1 MTIELNQM
9 IRTVEAIIPSKC
21 DLSNEELV
29 DLIQKGIDADKNME
43 ILYAKNIRFILSVA
57 KKYSKED
64 TEILDLMQEGFLGLY
79 KAVQKYSIDHGTK
92 FLTFAGWEIRSSIRK
107 YVVNNCSAIRFPAY
121 CQEMLYK
128 YMRFLN
134 KYIEETGEEP
144 SDDLIKTTL
153 QLTDKNLKMVKTCHQ
168 MSSCVSLN
176 TSLQTNDKLKLQD
189 ILASEEDI
197 EEEILSEIGQQEL
210 KKELWKE
217 IDSLSS
223 EDAFLVRQVF
233 QNNKSIPEIA
243 PSLGISIQATYQRM
257 QRILSH
263 LEQEQKIRTL
273 GKVYWNSIKSI
284 STDRNVDSKEETKTE
299 EIKTEKMV
307 EFEKMFESMTDD
319 IFKDLLHGKG

>member
-64 TEILDLMQEGFLGLY
+64 AEILDLMQEGFLGLY

-107 YVVNNCSAIRFPAY
+107 YVVNNCSAIRFTAH

-144 SDDLIKTTL
+144 SDDLVKTTL

-176 TSLQTNDKLKLQD
+176 TSLQTDDKLKLQD

-233 QNNKSIPEIA
+233 QNNKLITEIA
-243 PSLGISIQATYQRM
+243 PSLGISYQAASQRM
-257 QRILSH
+257 QRILSQ
-263 LEQEQKIRTL
+263 LQQNERIRVIGKIH
-273 GKVYWNSIKSI
+273 WNIK
-284 STDRNVDSKEETKTE
+284 TAPKEENIDSVE
-299 EIKTEKMV
+299 EIKTEEMV
-307 EFEKMFESMTDD
+307 EFEKMFESMTVD
-319 IFKDLLHGKG
+319 IFKDLPQEKG

>member
-1 MTIELNQM
+1 M

-64 TEILDLMQEGFLGLY
+64 AEILDLMQEGFLGLY

-92 FLTFAGWEIRSSIRK
+92 FLTFAAWEIRSSIRK
-107 YVVNNCSAIRFPAY
+107 HVVNNCSAIRFSAY

-233 QNNKSIPEIA
+233 KNNKSIPEIA

-284 STDRNVDSKEETKTE
+284 STDRNVDSTEETKTE
-299 EIKTEKMV
+299 KIKTEKMV

-319 IFKDLLHGKG
+319 IFKDLLQGKG

>member
-153 QLTDKNLKMVKTCHQ
+153 QLTDKNLELVKKCHQ
-168 MSSCVSLN
+168 MSSCVSLDIPIQVDSKRN
-176 TSLQTNDKLKLQD
+176 LQD
-189 ILASEEDI
+189 LIASEEDI
-197 EEEILSEIGQQEL
+197 EEEILSDMSQKEL
-210 KKELWKE
+210 KKELWKI
-217 IDSLSS
+217 IDSLPSN
-223 EDAFLVRQVF
+223 DAFLVKQMF
-233 QNNKSIPEIA
+233 MNNKTMTEIA
-243 PSLGISIQATYQRM
+243 SSLGISSQAIS
-257 QRILSH
+257 QRIRRILLD
-263 LEQEQKIRTL
+263 LEHNEKL
-273 GKVYWNSIKSI
+273 KSI
-284 STDRNVDSKEETKTE
+284 RKLHWSTKAVSKEESIETKEVAKTTE
-299 EIKTEKMV
+299 ML
-307 EFEKMFESMTDD
+307 EFEKMFENMTDS
-319 IFKDLLHGKG
+319 IFKELSEMKG

>member
-29 DLIQKGIDADKNME
+29 DHIQKGIDADKNME

-64 TEILDLMQEGFLGLY
+64 AEILDLMQEGFLGLY

-107 YVVNNCSAIRFPAY
+107 HVVNNYSAIRFPAH

-144 SDDLIKTTL
+144 SDDLIKKTL

-176 TSLQTNDKLKLQD
+176 TPLQADDKFKLQD

-233 QNNKSIPEIA
+233 QNNKLITEIA
-243 PSLGISIQATYQRM
+243 PSLGISYQAASQRM
-257 QRILSH
+257 QRILSQ
-263 LEQEQKIRTL
+263 LQQNERIRVI
-273 GKVYWNSIKSI
+273 GKMHWNIK
-284 STDRNVDSKEETKTE
+284 TVPKEENIDSVE
-299 EIKTEKMV
+299 EIKTEEMV
-307 EFEKMFESMTDD
+307 EFEKMFESMTVD
-319 IFKDLLHGKG
+319 IFKDLPQEKG